1 MELVRRVADN
11 EAIKMRMVPFLAPS
25 PWIIAALLA
34 GPCCNERKMDVWTV
48 LRVQVLWRFRYKM
61 YRTLKLIVVWA

>member
-25 PWIIAALLA
+25 PWIFAALLA
-34 GPCCNERKMDVWTV
+34 GPCCNERKMDV
-48 LRVQVLWRFRYKM
+48 
-61 YRTLKLIVVWA
+61 